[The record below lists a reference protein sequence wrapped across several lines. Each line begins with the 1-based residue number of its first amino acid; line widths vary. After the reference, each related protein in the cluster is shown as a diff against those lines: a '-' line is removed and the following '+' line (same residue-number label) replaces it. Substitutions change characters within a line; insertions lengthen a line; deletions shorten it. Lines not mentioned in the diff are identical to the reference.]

1 MLPQVGRRL
10 TPVTIL
16 SGSVVRIWDSLERVL
31 GRHELELNKSDRS
44 LRIVRVDLGDGS
56 LPLIGGCWEGWAEQW

>member
-1 MLPQVGRRL
+1 M
-10 TPVTIL
+10 
-16 SGSVVRIWDSLERVL
+16 L

-56 LPLIGGCWEGWAEQW
+56 LPLIGGCWEGWAEQWYRRFW